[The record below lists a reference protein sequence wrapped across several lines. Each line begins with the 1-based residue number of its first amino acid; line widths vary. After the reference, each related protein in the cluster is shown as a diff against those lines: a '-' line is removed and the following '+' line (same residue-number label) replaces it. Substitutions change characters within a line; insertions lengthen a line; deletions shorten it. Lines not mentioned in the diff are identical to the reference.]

1 MPLLLSL
8 YLILTQ
14 QLLQMLDD
22 EDGLD
27 LVVAGLVVPFLVLV
41 PCDLGGVDEAQHLP
55 GLLGFCH

>member
-1 MPLLLSL
+1 
-8 YLILTQ
+8 
-14 QLLQMLDD
+14 MLDD